1 MLNHIVR
8 YLRCP
13 HCTAPLAAKGRAL
26 VCSNGHA
33 FDVAKQGYVNLL
45 PGAVK
50 YSADTR
56 EMVDAR
62 AEFLGAGHYAPIADA
77 LVSLARDTA
86 DSSASPAAG
95 CVVDIGGGTGYYQ
108 SHVMDAFPEAEG
120 ILLDISKFA
129 ARRAAK
135 AHARIGAVV
144 ADAWQALPLLDASA
158 ALVVNTFA
166 PRNGPEL
173 RRVLHPQGAL
183 LVVTPRP
190 DHLQELI
197 DTLGLM
203 RVDERKEERLSDQLA
218 PHFSTTTSRALTTTM
233 TLDHHALAQLVGM
246 GPNAWHRDGEGLA
259 ARIAA
264 LPEPY
269 EVTLSVTL
277 TAYRPLT

>member
-8 YLRCP
+8 YLHCP
-13 HCTAPLAAKGRAL
+13 HCTAPLAMKDRAL
-26 VCSNGHA
+26 ACSNGHS

-62 AEFLGAGHYAPIADA
+62 AEFLSAGHYAPIADA
-77 LVSLARDTA
+77 LVALARDAT
-86 DSSASPAAG
+86 DSSAEG
-95 CVVDIGGGTGYYQ
+95 CVLDIGGGTGYYQ

-144 ADAWQALPLLDASA
+144 ADAWQALPLQDASA

-173 RRVLHPQGAL
+173 RRVLHPRGTL
-183 LVVTPRP
+183 LVVTPRT

-197 DTLGLM
+197 DALDLM
-203 RVDERKEERLSDQLA
+203 RVDERKEQRLSDQFA
-218 PHFSTTTSRALTTTM
+218 PHFSTTASRALTTTM
-233 TLDHHALAQLVGM
+233 TLDHHALNQLVGM
-246 GPNAWHRDGEGLA
+246 GPNAWHRDGEALS

-277 TAYRPLT
+277 TAYRPLA

>member
-8 YLRCP
+8 YLHCP
-13 HCTAPLAAKGRAL
+13 HCTAPLATKDRAL
-26 VCSNGHA
+26 ACSNGHS

-62 AEFLGAGHYAPIADA
+62 AEFLSAGHYAPIADA
-77 LVSLARDTA
+77 LVALARDTT
-86 DSSASPAAG
+86 DSSAEG
-95 CVVDIGGGTGYYQ
+95 CVLDIGGGTGYYQ
-108 SHVMDAFPEAEG
+108 SHVMDSFPEAEG

-144 ADAWQALPLLDASA
+144 ADAWQALPLQDASA
-158 ALVVNTFA
+158 AVVVNTFA

-173 RRVLHPQGAL
+173 RRVLHPRGTL

-197 DTLGLM
+197 DALDLM
-203 RVDERKEERLSDQLA
+203 RVDERKEQRLSDQLA
-218 PHFSTTTSRALTTTM
+218 PHFSTTASRALTTTM
-233 TLDHHALAQLVGM
+233 TLDRHALTQLVGM
-246 GPNAWHRDGEGLA
+246 GPNAWHSDGEALA

-277 TAYRPLT
+277 TAYRPLR